1 MIHILVVEDDVDL
14 NSTIC
19 KYLQMKSFACS
30 AVFDGEKAV
39 EMVYENHYDII
50 ILDGKLPHLH
60 GFEVAKEIRKNSTV
74 PIIFLTSLNS
84 SKDIEKG
91 FLSGGDDYL
100 TKPFSLSEL
109 HLRIN
114 AILRRLY
121 KNETLVKVT
130 PSLQFDTQKQI
141 LYRENNIVKLT
152 AKEIRL
158 LNIFIQNDGKILSK
172 EAIFESI
179 YDYCE
184 EVSESSLRVYINS
197 LRKVLGKEKIETIK
211 NLGYRYVE

>member
-1 MIHILVVEDDVDL
+1 MIHILVVEDDSDL

-30 AVFDGEKAV
+30 AVYDGEEAV
-39 EMVYENHYDII
+39 SMVYENHYDII
-50 ILDGKLPHLH
+50 ILDGKLPRLN
-60 GFEVAKEIRKNSTV
+60 GFEVAAQIRQSSTI

-84 SKDIEKG
+84 NKDIEKG

-100 TKPFSLSEL
+100 TKPFFLSEL
-109 HLRIN
+109 HLRIT

-121 KNETLVKVT
+121 KNESLLKIS
-130 PSLQFDTQKQI
+130 PSLEFNTQQQI
-141 LYRENNIVKLT
+141 LYRETKVVKLT
-152 AKEIRL
+152 AKETRL
-158 LNIFIQNDGKILSK
+158 LNIFIQNTGKILAK
-172 EAIFESI
+172 EDIFGSI
-179 YDYCE
+179 YDYSE

-197 LRKVLGKEKIETIK
+197 LRKVLGKEKIQTVK